1 MRQSKVAL
9 CFPHKSV
16 KLLGEHCAFPLCAV
30 IRGAGLCA
38 TVEGGDG
45 GCDPEAEGGGGEHER
60 EGELQGD
67 RL

>member
-1 MRQSKVAL
+1 M
-9 CFPHKSV
+9 

-45 GCDPEAEGGGGEHER
+45 GCDPEAERGGGEHER
-60 EGELQGD
+60 EGEFADYNPRGRCLAM
-67 RL
+67 RV